1 MAQQVLGQMADSGS
15 SLVLEGNALK
25 TQDSIIALSN
35 ITRIQCVDDTIP
47 HKLNVVLLV
56 ILVIVGAGLITAGE
70 VISIL
75 LGLACFGGVAYLI
88 YDHTQ
93 KQKQRTYALVI
104 ELSAGTREAFHSDDL
119 NFLNGVKAKI
129 FEAVQNGSARTAY
142 YFDMSNKVINEN
154 GVVNTGHI
162 GGNVGDV
169 NNHVSR

>member
-15 SLVLEGNALK
+15 SLILEGNALK

-47 HKLNVVLLV
+47 HNLNAVLLV
-56 ILVIVGAGLITAGE
+56 VLAMIGAGLITVGK
-70 VISIL
+70 VIPIL
-75 LGLACFGGVAYLI
+75 LGLVCFGVIAYLI
-88 YDHTQ
+88 YDHVQ
-93 KQKQRTYALVI
+93 KQKKRTYALVI

-129 FEAVQNGSARTAY
+129 FEAVQNGSARSS
-142 YFDMSNKVINEN
+142 YFIDMSNKVINEN
-154 GVVNTGHI
+154 GVVNTGTI

-169 NNHVSR
+169 NNNISQ

>member
-15 SLVLEGNALK
+15 SLILEGNALK

-35 ITRIQCVDDTIP
+35 ITRIQCIDDTIP
-47 HKLNVVLLV
+47 HKLNVKLIV
-56 ILVIVGAGLITAGE
+56 ILALLGLGLLSVGE
-70 VISIL
+70 VLPIL
-75 LGLACFGGVAYLI
+75 LGLVCLGLIAYLV

-93 KQKQRTYALVI
+93 KQKKRTYALVI

-142 YFDMSNKVINEN
+142 FFDLSNKVINEN
-154 GVVNTGHI
+154 GVVNTGNI
-162 GGNVGDV
+162 NGNVGDV
-169 NNHVSR
+169 NNNVSL